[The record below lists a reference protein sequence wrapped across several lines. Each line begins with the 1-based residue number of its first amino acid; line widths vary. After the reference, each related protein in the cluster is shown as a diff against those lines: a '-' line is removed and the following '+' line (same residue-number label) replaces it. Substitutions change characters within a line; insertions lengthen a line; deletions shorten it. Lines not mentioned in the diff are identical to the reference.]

1 MRAGETMRIEDYPPQ
16 EPLSEAGQAFAN
28 EVMKRGQ
35 GVAAQDH
42 SYGADPYQSIALC
55 VPKKPNGSV
64 VAFAH
69 GGGWVSGYKE
79 HLLFMAPVFNSA
91 GIIFA
96 SIGYRLAPRYL
107 FPSGY
112 DDVAEAVAWLH
123 RNVRRHGG
131 DPRRIFVG
139 GHSAGGH
146 YTPLLAVRRDWQEPR
161 GLPRD
166 AIRGCLPISGV
177 YDFREDAGLSARPR
191 FLGQP
196 EAGNE
201 IAASPICNIQG
212 VPPPFLMAHGSDD
225 FPHLSRQAEQ
235 MEQALRAAGGAVQR
249 IVLPGRNHFSACYA
263 GGEAD
268 GPWVSRSLRWIGE
281 H

>member
-1 MRAGETMRIEDYPPQ
+1 MRIEDYPPQ

-28 EVMKRGQ
+28 EAIKRGQ
-35 GVAAQDH
+35 GVTAQDH
-42 SYGADPYQSIALC
+42 SYGADPYQAIALC
-55 VPKKPNGSV
+55 VPNKPNGTV

-79 HLLFMAPVFNSA
+79 HLLFMAPAFNSA

-96 SIGYRLAPRYL
+96 SIGYRLAPQHL
-107 FPSGY
+107 FPVGY
-112 DDVAEAVAWLH
+112 QDTAEAVAWLY
-123 RNVRRHGG
+123 RNVSRHGG

-146 YTPLLAVRRDWQEPR
+146 YAALLAVRRNWQEPR

-166 AIRGCLPISGV
+166 TIRGCLPISGV
-177 YDFREDAGLSARPR
+177 YDFREGTGLPTRPR
-191 FLGQP
+191 FLGP
-196 EAGNE
+196 PKAGNE
-201 IAASPICNIQG
+201 AAASPICNLQEG

-235 MEQALRAAGGAVQR
+235 MEQALRAVGGAVER

-268 GPWVSRSLRWIGE
+268 GPWVSRALRWIGA

>member
-1 MRAGETMRIEDYPPQ
+1 MRIEDYPPQ
-16 EPLSEAGQAFAN
+16 EPLSEAGQAFAD
-28 EVMKRGQ
+28 EVIKRGTD
-35 GVAAQDH
+35 VAAQDH

-55 VPKKPNGSV
+55 VPKKANGTV
-64 VAFAH
+64 VAFVH

-79 HLLFMAPVFNSA
+79 HLLFMAPVFNAA
-91 GIIFA
+91 GIILA
-96 SIGYRLAPRYL
+96 SIGYRLAPQHM
-107 FPSGY
+107 FPAGY
-112 DDVAEAVAWLH
+112 QDVADGVAWLH
-123 RNVRRHGG
+123 RNVSRHGG

-146 YTPLLAVRRDWQEPR
+146 YTALLAVRRDWLEPR

-177 YDFREDAGLSARPR
+177 YDFREGAGLSVRPR
-191 FLGQP
+191 FLGSP

-201 IAASPICNIQG
+201 VAASPICNIQG

-225 FPHLSRQAEQ
+225 FPHLSRQAEL
-235 MEQALRAAGGAVQR
+235 MEQALHAAGGAVER

-268 GPWVSRSLRWIGE
+268 GPWVPRALRWIGE

>member
-1 MRAGETMRIEDYPPQ
+1 MRIEDYPPQ

-28 EVMKRGQ
+28 EAIKRSAGI
-35 GVAAQDH
+35 AAQDH
-42 SYGADPYQSIALC
+42 SYGADPYQGIALC
-55 VPKKPNGSV
+55 VPPKPNGTV

-79 HLLFMAPVFNSA
+79 HLLFMAPAFNSA

-96 SIGYRLAPRYL
+96 SIGYRLAPQHL
-107 FPSGY
+107 FPAGY
-112 DDVAEAVAWLH
+112 HDVADALAWLH
-123 RNVRRHGG
+123 RKVSGHGG

-146 YTPLLAVRRDWQEPR
+146 YAALLAVRRDWQEAR
-161 GLPRD
+161 GLPRE
-166 AIRGCLPISGV
+166 AIRGCVPISGV
-177 YDFREDAGLSARPR
+177 YDFREGAGMSMRPR
-191 FLGQP
+191 FLGQQP
-196 EAGNE
+196 GIETTV
-201 IAASPICNIQG
+201 SPICNIQG
-212 VPPPFLMAHGSDD
+212 VPPPFLLAHGSDD
-225 FPHLSRQAEQ
+225 FPHLSVQAEQ
-235 MEQALRAAGGAVQR
+235 MEVALRAAGGAVER

-268 GPWVSRSLRWIGE
+268 GPWVPHALRWIAA